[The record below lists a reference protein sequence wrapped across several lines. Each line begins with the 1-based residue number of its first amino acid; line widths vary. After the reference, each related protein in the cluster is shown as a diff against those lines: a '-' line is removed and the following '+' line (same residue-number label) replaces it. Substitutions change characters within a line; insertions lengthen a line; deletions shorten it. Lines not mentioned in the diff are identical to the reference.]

1 MVQAVISK
9 QIILKKLP
17 SGIAFAIFDSPG
29 KSNHLTQSVVSE
41 FADLLKEVEHDAS
54 IKALGILSNKP
65 DSFIL
70 GADLK
75 EILQFSNQEDA
86 YKLSTTGQKLFN
98 QLATLS
104 KPTLAGIHGACLGG
118 GLELVLCCHKRIAT
132 RSKNTILGLPEV
144 RLGLLPGLGGT
155 QRLPRLIQM
164 KDALELILLAEP
176 ITGQRALEIGLVD
189 KLVDEGDLEA
199 SLEEAAL
206 AMLADKNYRPV
217 GSESVISV
225 KQQETTIA
233 TFRRSVRMRTK
244 GRYPAQLKVLDVVEK
259 GLSEGIEQGLT
270 AEAQAFAELALSDI
284 SHNLIA
290 LYFGT
295 EIARHS
301 AVSLSHK
308 DGIQPAKIIGIL
320 GGGLMGMGLARLAA
334 LGGFKV
340 LFRPLR
346 PETAAKSFEVLVDS
360 VQKSAERNR
369 LEGLSNPAENLA
381 LVEDDSLFA
390 QADIIFEAGP
400 ENTAKKVEIFK
411 SLQKFVKQDAVLAT
425 ITSSLSIADMKGQTE
440 TEAPLIGVHFFY
452 PVERMPL
459 VEIAAPPSASRAA
472 LGKVSG
478 FVAELGKI
486 PVYVKDSP
494 CFLVNRLL
502 CCYLLEAARLAES
515 GVPLDWLET
524 AALDF
529 GMPMGPLA
537 LLDEVGLDVAVMVAE
552 TLNSKFGARATL
564 PLVLTK
570 VKQSGFKGKKVGMGI
585 YQWDEAGKRQGFNPE
600 LIATLKL
607 NTSNTPAS
615 AEELTQLAKRMILP
629 MVDEAARC
637 LEEKVVRRAREIDL
651 ATILGIGFPPFR
663 GGLLKYADTLGS
675 VDVLAQ
681 LEHIYAQTTPIRTVS
696 ETLQKQSTSNGKFYP
711 ASAGAE

>member
-1 MVQAVISK
+1 MQAVIDK

-17 SGIAFAIFDSPG
+17 TGVAFAIFDSPD

-41 FADLLKEVEHDAS
+41 FADLLKDVEHDAS
-54 IKALGILSNKP
+54 IKALGIMSNKP

-75 EILQFSNQEDA
+75 EILSFGSQDDA

-98 QLATLS
+98 QLANLS
-104 KPTLAGIHGACLGG
+104 KPTVVGIHGACLGG
-118 GLELVLCCHKRIAT
+118 GLELVLCCNKRIAT
-132 RSKNTILGLPEV
+132 TSKSTILGLPEV

-155 QRLPRLIQM
+155 QRLPGLIQL
-164 KDALELILLAEP
+164 KDALELILMAES
-176 ITGQRALEIGLVD
+176 ITAQRALEIGLVD
-189 KLVDEGDLEA
+189 DLVEEEDLEA
-199 SLEEAAL
+199 SLEKAAL
-206 AMLADKNYRPV
+206 AMLRNENHTSKRPQQV
-217 GSESVISV
+217 VSG

-244 GRYPAQLKVLDVVEK
+244 GRYPAQLKVLDVVQK
-259 GLSEGIEQGLT
+259 GLSEGIEQGLIE
-270 AEAQAFAELALSDI
+270 EAKAFSELALSDI

-301 AVSLSHK
+301 AISLANK
-308 DGIQPAKIIGIL
+308 DGVEKAKTIGIL

-334 LGGFKV
+334 LSGFKV

-346 PETAAKSFEVLVDS
+346 PQTAEKSFEVLVDS

-369 LEGLSNPAENLA
+369 MEGLDNAADNLA
-381 LVEDDSLFA
+381 LVKEDSLFG

-411 SLQKFVKQDAVLAT
+411 SLQRFVKKDAVLAT
-425 ITSSLSIADMKGQTE
+425 ITSSLSIADMKEQIQ

-452 PVERMPL
+452 PVEKMPL
-459 VEIAAPPSASRAA
+459 VEVAAQPSASRAA

-478 FVAELGKI
+478 FIAELGKI

-515 GVPLDWLET
+515 GVPLAWLET

-537 LLDEVGLDVAVMVAE
+537 LLDEVGLDVSVMVAE
-552 TLNSKFGARATL
+552 TLNLKFGERATL

-570 VKQSGFKGKKVGMGI
+570 VKQSGFKGKKAGMGI
-585 YQWDEAGKRQGFNPE
+585 YEWDETGKRKGFNPG
-600 LIATLKL
+600 LIKMLQL
-607 NTSNTPAS
+607 NTSDTTAS
-615 AEELTQLAKRMILP
+615 PDELTRLAKRMILP

-663 GGLLKYADTLGS
+663 GGLLKYADSLGS
-675 VDVLAQ
+675 SHVLAE
-681 LEHIYAQTTPIRTVS
+681 LEYIYAQATPIRTVS
-696 ETLQKQSTSNGKFYP
+696 DTLKKQSCTNGKFYP
-711 ASAGAE
+711 ASASTD

>member
-1 MVQAVISK
+1 MQAILNR

-17 SGIAFAIFDSPG
+17 SGVAFAIFDSPG

-41 FADLLKEVEHDAS
+41 FTDLLKEVENDAS

-65 DSFIL
+65 DFIL

-75 EILQFSNQEDA
+75 EILQFNSKEDA

-98 QLATLS
+98 QLASLS
-104 KPTLAGIHGACLGG
+104 KPTLAGINGACLGG

-132 RSKNTILGLPEV
+132 TNSNTILGLPEV
-144 RLGLLPGLGGT
+144 KLGLLPGLGGT
-155 QRLPRLIQM
+155 QRLPRLIPI
-164 KDALELILLAEP
+164 KEALELILLAEP
-176 ITGQRALEIGLVD
+176 ISVQKGLAIGLID
-189 KLVDEGDLEA
+189 HLVDEKELES

-206 AMLADKNYRPV
+206 QMLKDGNLKTSITKTSTSN
-217 GSESVISV
+217 S
-225 KQQETTIA
+225 KQGTTIA

-244 GRYPAQLKVLDVVEK
+244 GRYPAQTKALDVVET
-259 GLSEGIEQGLT
+259 GLT
-270 AEAQAFAELALSDI
+270 EGMERGLTEEALAFSELAVSDI

-290 LYFGT
+290 LFFGT

-301 AVSLSHK
+301 AVSLANK
-308 DGIQPAKIIGIL
+308 DGITKAKTIGVL

-334 LGGFKV
+334 LSGFRV

-346 PETAAKSFEVLVDS
+346 RETAEKSFESLVDS

-369 LEGLSNPAENLA
+369 LEGITSPPENIT
-381 LVEDDSLFA
+381 LVTDDSLFR

-400 ENTAKKVEIFK
+400 ENTPKKVEIFK
-411 SLQKFVKQDAVLAT
+411 SLQNFVKPDAVLAT
-425 ITSSLSIADMKGQTE
+425 ITSSLSIADMKEQIQS
-440 TEAPLIGVHFFY
+440 EAPLIGVHFFY
-452 PVERMPL
+452 PVEKMPL
-459 VEIAAPPSASRAA
+459 VEIAAQPSTSRAA

-515 GVPLDWLET
+515 GVALDWLES

-537 LLDEVGLDVAVMVAE
+537 LLDEVGLDVAVRVAE
-552 TLNSKFGARATL
+552 TLNLKFGERATL
-564 PLVLTK
+564 PAVLTK
-570 VKQSGFKGKKVGMGI
+570 VKHSGFIGKKAGMGI
-585 YQWDEAGKRQGFNPE
+585 YQWDEAGARKGFNPE
-600 LIATLKL
+600 LISLLEL

-615 AEELTQLAKRMILP
+615 SEELTQLARRMILP

-663 GGLLKYADTLGS
+663 GGLLKYADSLGS
-675 VDVLAQ
+675 NTVVAE
-681 LEHIYAQTTPIRTVS
+681 LEHIYAQTTPLRIVS
-696 ETLQKQSTSNGKFYP
+696 ETLKRQAISNGKFYP
-711 ASAGAE
+711 ASIVSD